1 MRKSIV
7 LLLCMFMISALAA
20 PALSVASP
28 QLSTAQE
35 LADYLKTKMDASGDP
50 AKIKLADAGSTVQVS
65 TPVTLNESFAVPSG
79 IKLQSFVQMSIQS
92 AIVVYGKL
100 QDSRALEFRRNG
112 IVGTG
117 AGSIVLQAGSS
128 YYQQGV
134 EVVGANGYFMLGT
147 NASVTLKAENGFLI
161 TSGTVT
167 VPAGKTVTADM
178 AKSILV
184 ADGATLVVN
193 GTIAEGIV
201 QSTTPPGQADL
212 TALNQAIA
220 GANTNRA
227 SVSVSEDGT
236 DITAPGMWVSQAVM
250 DQYES
255 AIVAATAVRDQA
267 GVSQLEA
274 DSAVTQLASASSS
287 FDAARQQGTGNGVIR
302 IATASEL
309 VAMLQALTIDD
320 SKVKLNGNTAEL
332 YEPVVLDKEMSIA
345 SGVKLQLFAQAT
357 VNASLDIYGIVQ
369 DSRAAELRTGGLIG
383 TGTGKVN
390 FYTGSSYYQQG
401 TEVIGAGGIFRLG
414 ADTRVAVR
422 GNHHLDLAAG
432 MITLAKPV
440 TSQVFAKITV
450 SDEATFNFSIA
461 NIGEGV
467 AYFPA
472 GLNKVQL
479 TEALAIAEAHRD
491 YTGSSIDGQ
500 DIGSDTLWVTPAAK
514 EEYAASIQ
522 RAAAVRMDSDSTE
535 ADYGNARTELEA
547 ATTQFVAAKGAGGLP
562 VAEMTTAGQLL
573 SAIQAFQTGGE
584 EVVRALNNEVV
595 NGITYQVIEV
605 FKPVTITKNMTVPAN
620 VRLKYTAQMTVH
632 GVITVKGQLQDFRDE
647 GFIIGNGAVGAGGIG
662 AVQFMPGSA
671 LYIKGKG
678 EAIGPTGLLAL
689 DADSVLTLYAKS
701 RLELSQGSAQVLKPL
716 IVALTTDATIA
727 EGTTL
732 TVIAS
737 IPKEIN
743 VVSYGKL
750 IDASIQNT
758 EAKLGLVATVA
769 ASSDEG
775 VVTAE
780 LQEGRIY
787 LTAGAAGSG
796 QARVTLTSADGKTAY
811 MDVIAASGAIIDKM
825 VVKYG
830 ALSASELKTLIST
843 RTTEL
848 EELIIQAESR
858 NLDAEREK
866 GTVWFAKE
874 YDKYA
879 DWDEQNMAVNKRMF
893 AVIPTYSPGGRSPE
907 ELAAELPEF
916 ERTEII
922 AMLETAIAELSE
934 VLDGSVTRR
943 PVRLVDWDGV
953 TLQGSNFYSNGK
965 PVFLHDY
972 FSKPLDVSKDNT
984 TLYNH
989 YLGSIDLPRSIN
1001 PSFVSDSNGTPT
1013 SDKYGDLQN
1022 RPTSNM
1028 GYTILWHDPAPAWAV
1043 SQNGDTM
1050 RDGIT
1055 TFTKYDI
1062 NHPAI
1067 RSIWKDVLANTGPI
1081 TSGKPYT
1088 ELGYLL
1094 ANEPHWFLE
1103 KGHWAVA
1110 KKANGQEGISDIALQ
1125 QFADWLQ
1132 DRHGT
1137 IDVVNALWGTS
1148 FISFDAAAKCVIPLD
1163 KSYKGTPAGY
1173 DVSLFNMERGTEWL
1187 TFLHDEVKANDPDAN
1202 THMKLM
1208 PDLFAEG
1215 NRTHGI
1221 NFEDLTELAE
1231 IIGDDAKTRKVNF
1244 KATGSSEDWTEHYAY
1259 YWKELGMSYDFMHS
1273 VSPEKAHV
1281 NSEVHFLSTVAYR
1294 DLYMKPEYVRST
1306 YWLATVLGMDAGFT
1320 WYWGRN
1326 PDGSIENRL
1335 MNTTVQGLLES
1346 YPGTVAQQPRVA
1358 NELSKTMMDLNAFSE
1373 EIVQF
1378 QTQEKPIR
1386 IFYSETS
1393 AIQDEHY
1400 MDDQFEL
1407 YEALNFDGV
1416 PIGFAT
1422 ESIIKK
1428 QPNSAWDVIVV
1439 RETPNVT
1446 DAEFAALQ
1454 SYLDAGGTIIIDGE
1468 SLAFNEYRQPRTAS
1482 LAAGNGTLIAMNGD
1496 VTAMADEALDM
1507 LGAANKLSPVELKES
1522 NGLTQKGAI
1531 WRVVQASDH
1540 SYVMTIINVG
1550 KNNAELEIAMADQSP
1565 VTITDMMTGKEMA
1578 ADFVLPS
1585 EGVLLLE
1592 VQVHEKEQPTAP
1604 NHPATPAPPVSTLDP
1619 EVEVISNPQAVDGVI
1634 KWSVPANKNKV
1645 LLPAQSFGAQS
1656 QSKLQLLADGLAIDI
1671 PASVL
1676 KDLTSKVELAAREG
1690 AFVAVS
1696 FDKLTESRA
1705 QSLVAAAMAA
1715 GSVQL
1720 TAATPIIDFTLS
1732 IVDQSGKE
1740 IKLPS
1745 FKEPITISL
1754 RLNEGTAKLSQL
1766 GMYFM
1771 KEDGTLEYVG
1781 GSVRDG
1787 MLVAAV
1793 RHFSTYAGLQYKKTF
1808 KDVPADYW
1816 AAPAIELLAARG
1828 IVTGVSADEFQPKR
1842 SVTRAE
1848 FAALLVRA
1856 LGLNAEKDQAVP
1868 FIDVDASDWYA
1879 YPVRVAYEN
1888 GLVTGKSTD
1897 RFAPD
1902 DIITRQ
1908 EVAAVLMRAKSKLSP
1923 DHDETKND
1931 AVDVIDLM
1939 QASDWAQQAIRDML
1953 KLGWMQGR
1961 GDSRFAP
1968 LEDTKREEVVQV
1980 IVRMLAI

>member
-1 MRKSIV
+1 MKKTIALWLCIV
-7 LLLCMFMISALAA
+7 MISALAVPPIA
-20 PALSVASP
+20 AASP

-35 LADYLKTKMDASGDP
+35 LADYLKTKGGDAS
-50 AKIKLADAGSTVQVS
+50 KIILADSNTTVQVS
-65 TPVTLNESFAVPSG
+65 TPVTLNESFAIPSG
-79 IKLQSFVQMSIQS
+79 IKLQGFVQMNIQS
-92 AIVVYGKL
+92 DIQVYGKL
-100 QDSRALEFRRNG
+100 QDSRGLDFRKNG

-117 AGSIVLQAGSS
+117 AGSFVLHAGSS

-134 EVVGANGYFMLGT
+134 EVVGANGHFMLGA
-147 NASVTLKAENGFLI
+147 NASVTLSASNHFEI

-167 VPAGKTVTADM
+167 VAAGKTVTADM
-178 AKSILV
+178 AKTIIV

-193 GTIAEGIV
+193 GTIADGIL
-201 QSTTPPGQADL
+201 QMTPPPGQADT
-212 TALNQAIA
+212 TALVQAIHE
-220 GANTNRA
+220 ANTNRA
-227 SVSVSEDGT
+227 SVSISVDGT
-236 DITAPGMWVSQAVM
+236 DVTAPGIWVSSTVM
-250 DQYES
+250 SQYES
-255 AIVAATAVRDQA
+255 AILAAAAVRDQSGA
-267 GVSQLEA
+267 TQLEV
-274 DSAVTQLASASSS
+274 DNAVAQLAAATSS
-287 FDAARQQGTGNGVIR
+287 FNAAKAQGTGNGVIR
-302 IATASEL
+302 IASASEL
-309 VAMLQALTIDD
+309 VAFLQTLTIDD
-320 SKVKLNGNTAEL
+320 TKVKLNGNTAEL
-332 YEPVVLDKEMSIA
+332 YEPVVLDKAMSIA
-345 SGVKLQLFAQAT
+345 SGVKLQLFTHPT
-357 VNASLDIYGIVQ
+357 VSTTLDIYGIVQ
-369 DSRAAELRTGGLIG
+369 DSRAPELRTGGLIG
-383 TGTGKVN
+383 AGTGKVN
-390 FYTGSSYYQQG
+390 FHTGSSYYQQG
-401 TEVIGAGGIFRLG
+401 TEVIGVNGIFRLG

-422 GNHHLDLAAG
+422 ADQHLDLAAG
-432 MITLAKPV
+432 MVTLAKPV
-440 TSQVFAKITV
+440 TSQVFSKITV

-491 YTGSSIDGQ
+491 FTSSSVDGQ
-500 DIGSDTLWVTPAAK
+500 DVGSDTQWVTPAVK
-514 EEYAASIQ
+514 DSFVAAIQ
-522 RAAAVRMDSDSTE
+522 SAAAVRMDPDATE
-535 ADYGNARTELEA
+535 SDYGQARAELEA
-547 ATTQFVAAKGAGGLP
+547 ATTSFVAAKQPGALS
-562 VAEMTTAGQLL
+562 VAEITTAGQLL

-595 NGITYQVIEV
+595 NGVTYQVIEV
-605 FKPVTITKNMTVPAN
+605 FKPVTIPSNVTVPAN

-671 LYIKGKG
+671 LYMKGKG
-678 EAIGPTGLLAL
+678 ETVGPTGLLAL
-689 DADSVLTLYAKS
+689 DAGSVLSLYAKN
-701 RLELSQGSAQVLKPL
+701 RLELSKGSAKVLKPL
-716 IVALTTDATIA
+716 VVALTNDAVIA

-743 VVSYGKL
+743 VVSYGKI

-758 EAKLGLVATVA
+758 EAKLGMIAVEA
-769 ASSDEG
+769 ASSNEA

-780 LQEGRIY
+780 LVEGRVY
-787 LTAGAAGSG
+787 LTPGAAGSG
-796 QARVTLTSADGKTAY
+796 QARVTLTSEDGKAAY
-811 MDVIAASGAIIDKM
+811 IDVIAASGAIIDKTVM
-825 VVKYG
+825 KYG
-830 ALSASELKTLIST
+830 ALSPSELKALIRV
-843 RTTEL
+843 RTNEL
-848 EELIIQAESR
+848 EELITLAESR
-858 NLDAEREK
+858 SLDAEREK
-866 GTVWFAKE
+866 GALWFAGE
-874 YDKYA
+874 FDKYA
-879 DWDEQNMAVNKRMF
+879 DWDEQNIAVNKKMF

-907 ELAAELPEF
+907 ELAVELPEF
-916 ERTEII
+916 ERVEII
-922 AMLETAIAELSE
+922 AMLEAAIAELNA
-934 VLDGSVTRR
+934 VLDGTVTRR
-943 PVRLVDWDGV
+943 PVRLVDWDGI

-972 FSKPLDVSKDNT
+972 FSKPLDVPKDNA

-1001 PSFVSDSNGTPT
+1001 PSFVTDNSGTPAP
-1013 SDKYGDLQN
+1013 DKYGDLQN

-1067 RSIWKDVLANTGPI
+1067 RSIWEDVLSQTGPI

-1125 QFADWLQ
+1125 QFAEWLQ
-1132 DRHGT
+1132 DRHGSV
-1137 IDVVNALWGTS
+1137 DAMNALWSTS
-1148 FISFDAAAKCVIPLD
+1148 FASFDAAARGVIPMD
-1163 KSYKGTPAGY
+1163 KSYKGTPVGY

-1187 TFLHDEVKANDPDAN
+1187 TFLHDQVKANDPDAN

-1221 NFEDLTELAE
+1221 NFEDLTEMAE

-1320 WYWGRN
+1320 WFWGRN

-1386 IFYSETS
+1386 IYYSETS
-1393 AIQDEHY
+1393 AINDEHY
-1400 MDDQFEL
+1400 VDDQFEL

-1428 QPNSAWDVIVV
+1428 QPHSTWDVIVV
-1439 RETPNVT
+1439 RETPSVT
-1446 DAEFAALQ
+1446 DDEFDALQ
-1454 SYLDAGGTIIIDGE
+1454 DYLTAGGTVIIDEE
-1468 SLAFNEYRQPRTAS
+1468 SLAFNEYKQPRTAS
-1482 LAAGNGTLIAMNGD
+1482 LMPDNGTLISMPGD
-1496 VTAMADEALDM
+1496 PTAMASEALDI
-1507 LGAANKLSPVELKES
+1507 LDEANKLFPVELKES
-1522 NGLTQKGAI
+1522 NGLAQKGAL
-1531 WRVVQASDH
+1531 WRVVPASDDR
-1540 SYVMTIINVG
+1540 YVMTIINVG
-1550 KNNAELEIAMADQSP
+1550 KNTADLEIAMADQSS
-1565 VTITDMMTGKEMA
+1565 VTITDMMTGKELA
-1578 ADFVLPS
+1578 TAFTLPS

-1592 VQVHEKEQPTAP
+1592 IQVHENEQPTP
-1604 NHPATPAPPVSTLDP
+1604 PVIPVTTAPPLSTQDP
-1619 EVEVISNPQAVDGVI
+1619 RAEVISNPRADHGVI
-1634 KWSVPANKNKV
+1634 KWNVPANKSKV
-1645 LLPAQSFGAQS
+1645 LLPAQSFGVQG
-1656 QSKLQLLADGLAIDI
+1656 QNKLQLLSDQLAIDI

-1676 KDLTSKVELAAREG
+1676 KELTSSLGQASLEG
-1690 AFVAVS
+1690 AVVSVA
-1696 FDKLTESRA
+1696 FDTLTEPQS
-1705 QSLVAAAMAA
+1705 QSLVAAAMQA
-1715 GSVQL
+1715 GKVQL
-1720 TAATPIIDFTLS
+1720 KAATSMIDFTLS
-1732 IVDQSGKE
+1732 VVDQSGKE
-1740 IKLPS
+1740 MKLSS

-1754 RLNEGTAKLSQL
+1754 KLNEGAELSRL
-1766 GMYFM
+1766 GMYFIR
-1771 KEDGTLEYVG
+1771 EDGQLEYVG
-1781 GSVRDG
+1781 GEVRDG
-1787 MLVAAV
+1787 MLVAEV
-1793 RHFSTYAGLQYKKTF
+1793 QHFSTYAGLQYKKTF
-1808 KDVPADYW
+1808 KDVPASYW
-1816 AAPAIELLAARG
+1816 AAPAIEMLAARG
-1828 IVTGVSADEFQPKR
+1828 IVTGVTADEFKPKQ

-1856 LGLNAEKDQAVP
+1856 LRLSASASAPFLDVAE
-1868 FIDVDASDWYA
+1868 SDWYA
-1879 YPVRVAYEN
+1879 EAVAAAYEA
-1888 GLVTGKSTD
+1888 GLVQGAAAN
-1897 RFAPD
+1897 RFLPHAS
-1902 DIITRQ
+1902 ITRQ
-1908 EVAAVLMRAKSKLSP
+1908 EMAVMLYRAK
-1923 DHDETKND
+1923 
-1931 AVDVIDLM
+1931 AYIDRIPAHG
-1939 QASDWAQQAIRDML
+1939 QAKTASDLDEAAGWAQEAIADML

-1961 GDSRFAP
+1961 GEDVFAP
-1968 LEDTKREEVVQV
+1968 LGITRREEAAQV
-1980 IVRMLAI
+1980 LAAILAP